1 MKKIYFAGKFKIE
14 KDKNKNL
21 NERLENDYRA
31 KLIGDKGSLC
41 CSKSSLRLD
50 NEIVYVGPFYC
61 EQASNGDFTSSDC
74 NVVLDA
80 EYNFVKNCDICLAVL
95 DESFSVGTI
104 VELGWAIQKQ
114 KKIVIFYKEEESNYN
129 IKSEYWFVIADV
141 IKRSKHSKIF
151 VYKNFDDVIEKIKY
165 GNIFNW

>member
-21 NERLENDYRA
+21 NERLKNDYRA

-50 NEIVYVGPFYC
+50 NEIVYAGPFYC

-95 DESFSVGTI
+95 DENFSVGTI

-129 IKSEYWFVIADV
+129 IKSEYWFAIADV